1 MNFSRP
7 ASLAMPYL
15 TLTAHPTI
23 GAVLLDSRPAWVWNG
38 EGNRVLWANAAGLA
52 FFGETSMDA
61 MLDRSFGDVHPARR
75 HLARLA
81 RNARANAPMLD
92 RLRFFLGTEAVTCSC
107 LCKRLEVEGEA
118 VLLVIAMD
126 HPAFGT
132 DEIER
137 TQALL
142 DALAAERDI
151 AAVCLDDTLT
161 PIAKSHDT
169 SEANSETSPEAKV
182 GALDTLLADP
192 DSLKDLATGADTPL
206 RLVSKQLGE
215 EETSPVAALV
225 RIGEGEHT
233 RYLLVHYPSQSEAD
247 RLSENRALFMAELG
261 DSSEAEEDEAA
272 IEQGADIFASTFGMR
287 DVAQSMD
294 HLTAELKKADKVRD
308 SDLSPFHADGTS
320 DIPVAPDIEVK
331 RSNIYTLHSN
341 KDGANTNE
349 RPKTPLTNAGTA
361 NLADAL
367 DKGGIYHFVW
377 ESDEVDRF
385 SYVSNDLAK
394 AVGPAHAA
402 IIGKTWSE
410 LADALQMDP
419 DGKVARAFE
428 SRDTWVGLMVQ
439 WPVAGTSL
447 SVEVELTGLPIF
459 GRYHGFKGFR
469 GFGMCNTRHKQASK
483 GSGEDMQSVTNRPHS
498 DTTLPQFHDNKEIM
512 SDELLRAVNDAVAA
526 AESLISPDVG
536 LGRKAQSPHSDSNGD
551 RTMSDDQFEIGG
563 NESNQTLTGFGTAQF
578 FASSTGDD
586 TDKGGSSSSSNTQ
599 NGNGEDP
606 YHRVR
611 DLLTESAH
619 GVKTFDPKSNPP
631 SCDSTD
637 DSQELSEGEMDAFD
651 EIAAALSGSDF
662 DRNLPEEEI
671 DEDYED
677 FDDPVALIDDDDDGN
692 GELPSVSQT
701 VSQDAEK
708 PTSQDIDQARLHQ
721 ALQTRSRGDATLKS
735 ATSSAFREIFEMDP
749 AFRHMRKRLA
759 QASNKPQAE
768 TGEQSEQAREHQKL
782 LEAVQALADGED
794 LHAKKSAQE
803 FTDKDDAA
811 MTEDLSQASVSEKPD
826 QHENVSDLADL
837 PDSDASDADQ
847 PDTELVALDL
857 PEATPEE
864 QEMELSELAL
874 LDGVTE
880 DDAREPLTE
889 DDPLSQADDA
899 SGQEVLEDDGVT
911 AASPALAVATAAGV
925 AAISGTKLWDRTDG
939 SSPLITLLNK
949 LPVAMIVSAENSI
962 LFASRKALALLGF
975 ESDKALEDAGGMEGL
990 FSGRPGDWL
999 TKTNGRTTLRGSS
1012 KQPLSVLATISS
1024 INWGDKPAALLCF
1037 EETPDQPQAMGI
1049 SEEDEKIAELE
1060 AILDTATDGVMVL
1073 DGQGH
1078 VLRMNHSAEALF
1090 EVDRHEVAGNSFLEL
1105 LAEESHKTALDYLGN
1120 LRSNGLASVLND
1132 GRDVIGVVASGGLIP
1147 LHMTMGRVNIPGT
1160 ERFCAVLRDN
1170 AQHKRSEEE
1179 LLTGKIIAEN
1189 ANQQKSTFLAKISHE
1204 IRTPLNAILGFA
1216 EVMIEERFGPVG
1228 SERYKDYLKDI
1239 KTSGNHIMS
1248 LINDLLDL
1256 SKVEAGKMDMQFES
1270 TDLNRLVSETVSLM
1284 QQQAN
1289 GQHIIIRTSL
1299 ASQLPEIAADRRS
1312 LRQIVLNLLSNAV
1325 KFTPAGGQVILSTVH
1340 EDNGDVALRIRDTG
1354 IGMSETDLETAL
1366 EPFRQVSAVRD
1377 SGQGT
1382 GLGLPLTKALVEANR
1397 ARLSLKSK
1405 PSEGTLV
1412 EITFPEDRVV
1422 EPQD

>member
-1 MNFSRP
+1 
-7 ASLAMPYL
+7 MPYL

-38 EGNRVLWANAAGLA
+38 EGNRILWANAAGLA

-81 RNARANAPMLD
+81 RNARSNAPMLD
-92 RLRFFLGTEAVTCSC
+92 RLRFFLGTEAVTCNC
-107 LCKRLEVEGEA
+107 LCKRLEVEGET
-118 VLLVIAMD
+118 VLLVIATD
-126 HPAFGT
+126 HPAFGK
-132 DEIER
+132 DEAER
-137 TQALL
+137 SQALL

-151 AAVCLDDTLT
+151 AAVCLDDTLA
-161 PIAKSHDT
+161 PIAKSHNT
-169 SEANSETSPEAKV
+169 SKATSETHSEANFGT
-182 GALDTLLADP
+182 LDALLADP
-192 DSLKDLATGADTPL
+192 DGLKDLATGADTPL
-206 RLVSKQLGE
+206 RLVSKALDT
-215 EETSPVAALV
+215 EETGPVVALV

-247 RLSENRALFMAELG
+247 RLAENRALFMAELG
-261 DSSEAEEDEAA
+261 DSSQTEEDEAA

-294 HLTAELKKADKVRD
+294 HLKAELEKADKARD
-308 SDLSPFHADGTS
+308 SDLPPFHSDGAS
-320 DIPVAPDIEVK
+320 DIPAAPDHEVK
-331 RSNIYTLHSN
+331 KSNIYTLHHN
-341 KDGANTNE
+341 KDRADTTK
-349 RPKTPLTNAGTA
+349 RAKTPMTNAGSA

-377 ESDEVDRF
+377 ESDEVGRF
-385 SYVSNDLAK
+385 SYVSKDLAK
-394 AVGPAHAA
+394 AVGPDHAA

-410 LADALQMDP
+410 LADTLQMDP

-439 WPVAGTSL
+439 WPVAGSSL
-447 SVEVELTGLPIF
+447 AVEVELTGLPIF

-469 GFGMCNTRHKQASK
+469 GFGMCNTRHKQASE
-483 GSGEDMQSVTNRPHS
+483 GNNDVTQSVTNRPHS
-498 DTTLPQFHDNKEIM
+498 DTALPQFHDNKEIM
-512 SDELLRAVNDAVAA
+512 SEELLRAVNDAVAA
-526 AESLISPDVG
+526 AESLISPDVD
-536 LGRKAQSPHSDSNGD
+536 LDRKAQSPHSDSNGD

-563 NESNQTLTGFGTAQF
+563 NESSQTLTGLGTAQF
-578 FASSTGDD
+578 CASSAGDD
-586 TDKGGSSSSSNTQ
+586 TDKSGSSSSSNTQ

-619 GVKTFDPKSNPP
+619 GVKSFDPKSTTTSPG
-631 SCDSTD
+631 STE

-651 EIAAALSGSDF
+651 EIAAALGGSDF

-677 FDDPVALIDDDDDGN
+677 FDDPVALVEDDDDGD
-692 GELPSVSQT
+692 GELSPVSQT
-701 VSQDAEK
+701 VSKDAEE
-708 PTSQDIDQARLHQ
+708 PHNQDIDQARLHQ
-721 ALQTRSRGDATLKS
+721 ALQTRSQGDATLKS

-759 QASNKPQAE
+759 QSSNKAQAE
-768 TGEQSEQAREHQKL
+768 AGEQSEQAREHQRL
-782 LEAVQALADGED
+782 LEAVQALADGDD
-794 LHAKKSAQE
+794 LHA
-803 FTDKDDAA
+803 DKPDEESSEVIDAV
-811 MTEDLSQASVSEKPD
+811 MTEDLSQDSVSEKPD
-826 QHENVSDLADL
+826 QNENDGTDAVDGDLPVETSEGIEAADGNVSGLDDL
-837 PDSDASDADQ
+837 PDSEL
-847 PDTELVALDL
+847 PDTELAALDL

-874 LDGVTE
+874 LDGVAE
-880 DDAREPLTE
+880 
-889 DDPLSQADDA
+889 DA
-899 SGQEVLEDDGVT
+899 SGEEALKDAV
-911 AASPALAVATAAGV
+911 ASSASPALTVATAAGV
-925 AAISGTKLWDRTDG
+925 AAISETQLWDRTDG

-949 LPVAMIVSAENSI
+949 LPVAMIVSAENHI

-975 ESDKALEDAGGMEGL
+975 DNDEALENAGGMEGL

-999 TKTNGRTTLRGSS
+999 TKTNGRTTLRGAS

-1024 INWGDKPAALLCF
+1024 INWGAKPAALLCF

-1090 EVDRHEVAGNSFLEL
+1090 EVDRHDVAGSSFLDL

-1170 AQHKRSEEE
+1170 SQHKRSEEE
-1179 LLTGKIIAEN
+1179 LLTGKILAEN
-1189 ANQQKSTFLAKISHE
+1189 ANQQKSAFLAKVSHE
-1204 IRTPLNAILGFA
+1204 IRTPLNAIIGFA

-1270 TDLNRLVSETVSLM
+1270 THLNRLVSETVSLM

-1354 IGMSETDLETAL
+1354 IGMSESDLETAL

-1377 SGQGT
+1377 SSQGT

-1397 ARLSLKSK
+1397 ACLSLKSK
-1405 PSEGTLV
+1405 PNEGTLV
-1412 EITFPEDRVV
+1412 EVTFPAERVV